1 MRYCLIGEKLPYSFS
16 KEVHSRMGLSFSLKE
31 LNIDELKSF
40 IEDNSYAG
48 FNVTIPYKTEII
60 KYLDGLDDDAKEI
73 GAVNTVVKKNGKLI
87 GYNTDIFGME
97 KSFNKMGVSL
107 KDKVVLIL
115 GTGGTSKTASTLC
128 KKQGVKKVY
137 KVSRKGE
144 INYTNCYNL
153 EDVEVIINTTPVGTY
168 PSNFERPVDL
178 SKFKSLKAVF
188 DVVYNPIKSSLVMQ
202 AEELSIPSLG
212 GLYMLVSQAIGAE
225 SLWLDKEIESEV
237 IDEIYL
243 TLLKEKRNIVLEGM
257 PSCGKSTIGKEIA
270 KRLNRQF
277 FDTDLLIE
285 EKTSKKPSEIIKEK
299 GEEYFREIESLVV
312 KEVSKNSSSV
322 IALGGGVP
330 LREENRKA
338 LKQNGIIIYIKRDLS
353 LLSVTDRPLSEK
365 DGVENLYKKRKNVY
379 EDFADFIVENNG
391 DIVIATQEIEKLW
404 KF

>member
-16 KEVHSRMGLSFSLKE
+16 KEVHNRMGLSYSLKE

-40 IEDNSYAG
+40 TSDNSYSG

-60 KYLDGLDDDAKEI
+60 KYLDRLDDDAKEI
-73 GAVNTVVKKNGKLI
+73 GAVNTVVKKEGKLI

-97 KSFNKMGVSL
+97 KSFDKMGVSL

-128 KKQGVKKVY
+128 KKQGAKMVY
-137 KVSRKGE
+137 KVSRNGE
-144 INYTNCYNL
+144 INYTNCYEL
-153 EDVEVIINTTPVGTY
+153 VGVEVIINTTPVGTY
-168 PSNFERPVDL
+168 PNNFERPVDL
-178 SKFKSLKAVF
+178 SKFKNLKAVF
-188 DVVYNPIKSSLVMQ
+188 DVVYNPLKSSLVMQ

-225 SLWLDKEIESEV
+225 CLWLEKEIASEV
-237 IDEIYL
+237 IDEVYL
-243 TLLKEKRNIVLEGM
+243 SLLKEKRNIVLEGM

-270 KRLNRQF
+270 KRLNRKF

-285 EKTSKKPSEIIKEK
+285 EKTFKKPSEIIKEK

-353 LLSVTDRPLSEK
+353 LLSINDRPISEK
-365 DGVENLYKKRKNVY
+365 NGVENLYKKRKDIY
-379 EDFADFIVENNG
+379 REFADFTVENNG
-391 DIVIATQEIEKLW
+391 NIEIALQEIEKL
-404 KF
+404 